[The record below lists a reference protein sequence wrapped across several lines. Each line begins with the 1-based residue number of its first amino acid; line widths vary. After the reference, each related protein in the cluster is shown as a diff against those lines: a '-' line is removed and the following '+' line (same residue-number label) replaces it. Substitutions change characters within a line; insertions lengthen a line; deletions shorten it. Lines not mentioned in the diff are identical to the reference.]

1 MMCFPTIDA
10 WHWSTL
16 SLVFDAICNSATL
29 PGQVV
34 NLYFHGSK
42 FDIPSLRLR
51 VWEVG
56 SKLNFVNVVVF
67 GVAVVVVVAVAIV
80 VAVVVVAVG
89 GDLKTVRNSNNQNVF
104 FTSAASSI

>member
-1 MMCFPTIDA
+1 M
-10 WHWSTL
+10 
-16 SLVFDAICNSATL
+16 
-29 PGQVV
+29 

-67 GVAVVVVVAVAIV
+67 GVAVVVVAIV